1 MASNAQPERTLGPSL
16 SIEAGAAEFLPGE
29 YVLVRIPT
37 AGRVDGHLN
46 NESTAASELPPTS
59 HGSSPQHFAFI
70 SEVKAISATSYEL
83 VVYPVLSFSR
93 NGRALQGYNSMT
105 DTAKATLL
113 PLPPLTLRHPTPAL
127 FGPPI
132 ALGGWTNSRES
143 WLYTVPHRFVMPA
156 SRPVSL
162 SFDHWQFFFFLT
174 NSEPSLNE

>member
-16 SIEAGAAEFLPGE
+16 SIEAGTAEFLIGE

-37 AGRVDGHLN
+37 PIRVDGRLN
-46 NESTAASELPPTS
+46 DESTAASKLPPTS

-70 SEVKAISATSYEL
+70 SEVSAISDTSYEL
-83 VVYPVLSFSR
+83 VVYPVLSFSQ
-93 NGRALQGYNSMT
+93 NGGALQCYNSMA

-162 SFDHWQFFFFLT
+162 SVPIGSFFLT
-174 NSEPSLNE
+174 NIEPSSNE